1 MLNVVDKTVL
11 RVFYIELILRFIVF
25 YIYILLLYISREII
39 EKQIYYIVT
48 MICLCLFLKIT

>member
-1 MLNVVDKTVL
+1 MFNVVDKTVL
-11 RVFYIELILRFIVF
+11 LVFYIELILRFIVF

-48 MICLCLFLKIT
+48 MICLSLFLKIT